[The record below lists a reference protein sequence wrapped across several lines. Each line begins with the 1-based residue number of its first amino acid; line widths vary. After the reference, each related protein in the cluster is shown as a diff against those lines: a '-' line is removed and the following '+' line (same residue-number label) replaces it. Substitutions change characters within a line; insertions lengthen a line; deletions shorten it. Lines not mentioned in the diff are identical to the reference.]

1 MKSLQLSLAA
11 ALLGTLC
18 LQPALAADKA
28 PAATSVECEASK
40 AAQPG
45 STKSRAAVKAEAKTA
60 GAVDCE
66 ASKAVAPGP
75 STKARADVK
84 AQAKT
89 AAKAGEVPQGE
100 AGQVKK

>member
-1 MKSLQLSLAA
+1 MKSLQLSIAA
-11 ALLGTLC
+11 ALLGALC
-18 LQPALAADKA
+18 VQPALAAKNT
-28 PAATSVECEASK
+28 PPATSVECEASK

-45 STKSRAAVKAEAKTA
+45 STKSRADVKAEAK
-60 GAVDCE
+60 GASVDCE
-66 ASKAVAPGP
+66 ASKPVEPTA

>member
-11 ALLGTLC
+11 ALLGALC
-18 LQPALAADKA
+18 LQPALAAEKA
-28 PAATSVECEASK
+28 TAASVECEASK
-40 AAQPG
+40 PAEPG
-45 STKSRAAVKAEAKTA
+45 SAKSRADVKAEAKTA
-60 GAVDCE
+60 GSVDCE
-66 ASKAVAPGP
+66 VSKAAAPGP